1 MQEII
6 IEVKKNSNKI
16 VMQMDKEAATD
27 DNRKVDLEYLIWV
40 AEKVVIYRNGRKLE
54 LRIMWLLVSG
64 ASQLD
69 FHARISDLSMI
80 VVDIAEVSIQ
90 QARRRWEELR
100 GRRFNANF
108 YALDCYSVST
118 QLPVLAVIK

>member
-40 AEKVVIYRNGRKLE
+40 VVKAVIYRNGRKLG
-54 LRIMWLLVSG
+54 LRIMWLLVSR
-64 ASQLD
+64 ASQLG
-69 FHARISDLSMI
+69 FLGSNLTRL
-80 VVDIAEVSIQ
+80 
-90 QARRRWEELR
+90 
-100 GRRFNANF
+100 
-108 YALDCYSVST
+108 
-118 QLPVLAVIK
+118 